1 MSKWKVKY
9 IMVDSNKNRVEK
21 TTDVYGTNHFDAYC
35 NANKLLS
42 ILERGRKIDKLSV
55 EIIG

>member
-1 MSKWKVKY
+1 
-9 IMVDSNKNRVEK
+9 MVDSNKNRVEK